1 MKIIT
6 VDFSG
11 YETWQIIIQ
20 FAFICLIL
28 LLSNVLR
35 RKVPFIKRSLLP
47 TAVIGGFI
55 GLIIKEI
62 FIKTNLTIDTKP
74 ILSPAFFEMITYHT
88 IALGFIAL
96 GLTTVKND
104 YQNVRDG
111 RAFKSG
117 ILIVS
122 TYLLQGIIGMGLT
135 IGLAYLFTE
144 VKPFSGLLLPMGFG
158 QGPGQANN
166 IGRIFEEAG
175 FLGGTTFGLSVSTL
189 GFVWAC
195 IPGVWYLNFLQRK
208 KLIVRNYDNN
218 HNITSNSM
226 IEEADEIPLAESV
239 DKLTIQI
246 CLVGLTYLLTW
257 IFMFFISW
265 LLDKSN
271 SNFLK
276 NDIKGLVW
284 GFNFIFAI
292 LFTMIVKNVIKWLH
306 KRKFMNRKY
315 TNDYMLNRI
324 AGVAFDFM
332 IISSIIAIDIQ
343 MLKSWPLI
351 ITLLIIT
358 TIGGI
363 ITFFYLRYA
372 TKVLFPRYEHEAMTS
387 MFGMLTGTAST
398 GVALLR
404 EIDPHFKTPAAD
416 NLVTGS
422 GTAALFGAPLLIII
436 SVAKLP
442 GNLYLYGSFLGII
455 IFFFIYNFILFRA
468 KIIKKKK

>member
-1 MKIIT
+1 MQIIT
-6 VDFSG
+6 VIFSD
-11 YETWQIIIQ
+11 YETWQIVIQ

-62 FIKTNLTIDTKP
+62 FIATNFNINGTP
-74 ILSPAFFEMITYHT
+74 ILTVDFFEKITYHT

-117 ILIVS
+117 LLIVS
-122 TYLLQGIIGMGLT
+122 TYLLQGIIGMAITLV
-135 IGLAYLFTE
+135 LAFVFNE
-144 VKPFSGLLLPMGFG
+144 VAPFSGLLLPMGFG

-166 IGRIFEEAG
+166 VGGIFENAG
-175 FLGGTTFGLSVSTL
+175 FVGGKTFGLSVSTL

-195 IPGVWYLNFLQRK
+195 IPGVWYLNYLQRK
-208 KLIVRNYDNN
+208 NLIKRTYDNN
-218 HNITSNSM
+218 LSQVATNTVV
-226 IEEADEIPLAESV
+226 EEADEIPLAESV

-246 CLVGLTYLLTW
+246 CFVGLTYLLTW
-257 IFMFFISW
+257 VFIFVIS
-265 LLDKSN
+265 LGLEKSN
-271 SNFLK
+271 STFLQ
-276 NDIKGLVW
+276 NEIKGLLW
-284 GFNFIFAI
+284 GFNFLIAIF
-292 LFTMIVKNVIKWLH
+292 FTMIVKKVIKWLQ
-306 KRKFMNRKY
+306 KRHFMHRKY

-332 IISSIIAIDIQ
+332 IISSIIAIDVQ
-343 MLKSWPLI
+343 MMKSWQLI
-351 ITLLIIT
+351 TTLLIIT
-358 TIGGI
+358 IIGGLV
-363 ITFFYLRYA
+363 TFFYLRFSS
-372 TKVLFPRYEHEAMTS
+372 KKLFPRYEHEAMTS

-422 GTAALFGAPLLIII
+422 GTAALFGAPLLLII
-436 SVAKLP
+436 SIAKLP
-442 GNLYLYGSFLGII
+442 GNLYLYGSFLAII
-455 IFFFIYNFILFRA
+455 IFFIIYNLLLF
-468 KIIKKKK
+468 KVKFSKKK